1 MQPNATAGGTRK
13 YSLFSSSSTLNNS
26 PITSIFGGVGNLST
40 TSDGKRLFGQ
50 RKSADM
56 AGSVCQRCR
65 RFEVDLTNTSDDL
78 NATDA
83 ELKASRQVISLLQR
97 QLELFR
103 VEKEGLEKLIIS
115 QSNPLQSEASS
126 SNSIEQERA
135 NRQLFEGTSESP
147 KEIDPTCRLSDN
159 SNDVQ
164 RRLLS
169 LIKTQL
175 YAKDEE
181 IVKLKF
187 NLKEAQNDKEQLVLQ
202 LHFYEEDN
210 ARLKNENSVL
220 NENLTL
226 RDQTIVSLSNEVFEQ
241 GNLNELNP
249 NLRRQSNVET
259 SANHQQSLLKS
270 QRHIAKL
277 IDTLDAYKKTN
288 ELLSTNVTRLT
299 ERCGQA
305 EKKEIETRSQCQEL
319 EAKCCQIQ
327 SKLLSLLKEIEQSSK
342 QSNQNK
348 DDATARKDENNRD
361 VICSE
366 SVKTL
371 IKRLLEDKSLDIP
384 LSWKEGNRPIKE
396 FKEDNKNLKYECD
409 ELGFYIEVDR
419 RLDKQTI
426 NITSQKNNEPSSQSN
441 FSESSNSS
449 TFHLATVSESS
460 ETAINVIELKDP
472 DDSRRNVARA
482 ISVDSTKND
491 EPRWHIRWDSFIKD
505 FDNVDLSK
513 SKEFKDL
520 LRSGVPQEYRCKVWK
535 SLVDL
540 KIGEERRSYGS
551 DYYQSLLE
559 PNRPLNSSK
568 KTLSPASKQIEL
580 DLLRTLPNNK
590 HFETLDSSGTVRLR
604 RVLTAY
610 SEHNPKVGYCQGMNR
625 LAAVALLV
633 LPEEEAF
640 WCLATIIDKIM
651 PQGYYND
658 LWLAQVDSSVVMD
671 YISIKLPNLC
681 NHFRRNNI
689 EISLFAWFLTIFVDG
704 TPPALFLRLWDSF
717 LYEGDKI
724 LFRVALAL
732 LRMYENQILRLNNS
746 VSINNFLRSTVN
758 APMDIDQ
765 FFDIAFNWINP
776 LSTRSLRTKRQHNF
790 HLLKSSFDAGRSF
803 TTPSPT
809 MSVDDDQDNSNSR
822 NDDSPHEDS
831 SIISV

>member
-1 MQPNATAGGTRK
+1 MQPNATTGGNRK

-26 PITSIFGGVGNLST
+26 SITGIFGGVGNISA

-50 RKSADM
+50 RRSADM
-56 AGSVCQRCR
+56 TGSVCQRCR

-115 QSNPLQSEASS
+115 QSNPLQPGISS
-126 SNSIEQERA
+126 SSSIEQEQA
-135 NRQLFEGTSESP
+135 NRQLLEGTSEPS
-147 KEIDPTCRLSDN
+147 KELDPAFRLSDN
-159 SNDVQ
+159 SSDVQ
-164 RRLLS
+164 RRLLT

-241 GNLNELNP
+241 GNLNEHNP

-288 ELLSTNVTRLT
+288 ELLSTNVTKLT
-299 ERCGQA
+299 ERCSQA

-342 QSNQNK
+342 QSNQNSGN
-348 DDATARKDENNRD
+348 ATARKDENNQD

-396 FKEDNKNLKYECD
+396 FKEENKSLKYECD

-419 RLDKQTI
+419 RLDKQTS
-426 NITSQKNNEPSSQSN
+426 NTTSQKNNEPSSQSG
-441 FSESSNSS
+441 FSENPNSS
-449 TFHLATVSESS
+449 TFHLATVSELS
-460 ETAINVIELKDP
+460 ETANNEIEAKDV

-491 EPRWHIRWDSFIKD
+491 EARWHIKWDNFIKD

-535 SLVDL
+535 ALVDL

-640 WCLATIIDKIM
+640 WCLATIIDRIM
-651 PQGYYND
+651 PKGYYND

-671 YISIKLPNLC
+671 YISIKLPNLS

-717 LYEGDKI
+717 LFEGDKI

-790 HLLKSSFDAGRSF
+790 HLMKSSFDAGRSF